1 MGIRMTQFDT
11 ELEEKARQNAQNMLR
26 TAIAP
31 PGPAPGTQPT
41 PDKEKKS
48 SPVTINIAGANEPTW
63 LEQQIGGAKALG
75 QNLGL
80 AAQMPAAAL
89 NWANQNLI
97 PPMTGG
103 YKFGREFNVGGVPG
117 GTPGTVYDK
126 MVENLYPWVKPK
138 EFFTPAAFGLV
149 PVPGRKTTPPV
160 IPPPGELAAGHV
172 PGQTLSRA
180 QEIIDMAKNAR
191 GGYEAAPSNVGWFQ
205 VEGGPRQTITDEYWQ
220 TPIPGRGSFNV
231 IPGSAAGPAW
241 APPVT
246 VRMYGKDYT
255 LPASTVAE
263 LGRTFQREAP
273 KTPEWTIPPEYESKM
288 AELTK
293 IIQAPVGAYT
303 TGQRHAAAAAFGD
316 LNKQVSEM
324 NKYQADMWRTQMG
337 YPLEERK
344 TAATEMGALA
354 QARNAEAQLMLAG
367 PHADYFKKL
376 AGEGQLVPPG
386 YAIFSP
392 ESRKAIFENPQKS
405 EAFAPLARDAVLA
418 SMEETP
424 TGKIVNPFA
433 FMGYMNLMGKTVA
446 KERGQEW
453 KDITVKEMNRE
464 MVAPYIHRIIQTNP
478 KTSKLK
484 SDSKEYQQLYNDTLR
499 ELYK

>member
-1 MGIRMTQFDT
+1 
-11 ELEEKARQNAQNMLR
+11 
-26 TAIAP
+26 
-31 PGPAPGTQPT
+31 
-41 PDKEKKS
+41 
-48 SPVTINIAGANEPTW
+48 
-63 LEQQIGGAKALG
+63 
-75 QNLGL
+75 
-80 AAQMPAAAL
+80 
-89 NWANQNLI
+89 
-97 PPMTGG
+97 
-103 YKFGREFNVGGVPG
+103 
-117 GTPGTVYDK
+117 
-126 MVENLYPWVKPK
+126 
-138 EFFTPAAFGLV
+138 
-149 PVPGRKTTPPV
+149 
-160 IPPPGELAAGHV
+160 
-172 PGQTLSRA
+172 
-180 QEIIDMAKNAR
+180 
-191 GGYEAAPSNVGWFQ
+191 
-205 VEGGPRQTITDEYWQ
+205 
-220 TPIPGRGSFNV
+220 
-231 IPGSAAGPAW
+231 
-241 APPVT
+241 
-246 VRMYGKDYT
+246 
-255 LPASTVAE
+255 
-263 LGRTFQREAP
+263 
-273 KTPEWTIPPEYESKM
+273 M

-303 TGQRHAAAAAFGD
+303 TGQRHAAAAALGD

-324 NKYQADMWRTQMG
+324 NRYQADMWKTQMG

-344 TAATEMGALA
+344 TIATEMGALA
-354 QARNAEAQLMLAG
+354 QARTAEAQLMMAG
-367 PHADYFKKL
+367 PHADYFKKM

-405 EAFAPLARDAVLA
+405 EAFAPLARDAILA

-484 SDSKEYQQLYNDTLR
+484 PESKEYQQLYNDTLR